1 MKKGGLGKKG
11 QGINALIREDTEE
24 IKSTVSTLKI
34 SQIEPNPNQPRKVF
48 DIEKLQLL
56 ADSIQEHGIVQPIV
70 VKKNDNGFYTI
81 IAGERRWRAARIAG
95 LSDVPVVIKDYD
107 EKTVA
112 EVSLIENLQR
122 EDLNP
127 IEEALGYSRLIEE
140 FKMTQDE
147 VSKKVGKSRSAVT
160 NSLRLLN
167 LAPNVKKL
175 VEQLE
180 ISAGH
185 ARALLAIDDMDLQ
198 EKIAYQIIE
207 KDLSVRQIEN
217 YVNTYKKQAAAEKKE
232 KQFKYTN
239 EGKLMMIRYNLDE
252 KKVDYREL
260 LRWTSFC
267 NAFVISLTCTIIC
280 NIPLKMYY
288 QLAIGFVILFG
299 LIYSIFEIVGRHLN
313 KKWGK
318 ENGK

>member
-24 IKSTVSTLKI
+24 IKSTVSMLKI

-95 LSDVPVVIKDYD
+95 ISDVPVVIKDYD

-232 KQFKYTN
+232 KQVKFNIAKAEIENSLSSALGTKVKIS
-239 EGKLMMIRYNLDE
+239 EGKNKGKI
-252 KKVDYREL
+252 
-260 LRWTSFC
+260 
-267 NAFVISLTCTIIC
+267 
-280 NIPLKMYY
+280 
-288 QLAIGFVILFG
+288 
-299 LIYSIFEIVGRHLN
+299 EIEFYDNESLN
-313 KKWGK
+313 KIVNILRK
-318 ENGK
+318 EEIKNA

>member
-24 IKSTVSTLKI
+24 IKNENTVSTLKI

-81 IAGERRWRAARIAG
+81 IAGERRWRAARMAG

-107 EKTVA
+107 EETVA

-185 ARALLAIDDMDLQ
+185 ARALLAIDDMELQ

-232 KQFKYTN
+232 KQVKFNIAKAEIENSLSSALGTKVKIS
-239 EGKLMMIRYNLDE
+239 EGKNKGKI
-252 KKVDYREL
+252 
-260 LRWTSFC
+260 
-267 NAFVISLTCTIIC
+267 
-280 NIPLKMYY
+280 
-288 QLAIGFVILFG
+288 
-299 LIYSIFEIVGRHLN
+299 EIEFYDNESLN
-313 KKWGK
+313 KIVNILRK
-318 ENGK
+318 EEIKNA

>member
-95 LSDVPVVIKDYD
+95 ISDVPVVIKDYD

-140 FKMTQDE
+140 FKLTQDE

-217 YVNTYKKQAAAEKKE
+217 YVNTYKKQTAAEKKE
-232 KQFKYTN
+232 KQVKFNIAKAEIENSLSSALGTKVKIS
-239 EGKLMMIRYNLDE
+239 EGKNKGKI
-252 KKVDYREL
+252 
-260 LRWTSFC
+260 
-267 NAFVISLTCTIIC
+267 
-280 NIPLKMYY
+280 
-288 QLAIGFVILFG
+288 
-299 LIYSIFEIVGRHLN
+299 EIEFYDNESLN
-313 KKWGK
+313 KIVNILRK
-318 ENGK
+318 EEIKNA

>member
-95 LSDVPVVIKDYD
+95 ISDVPVVIKDYD

-185 ARALLAIDDMDLQ
+185 ARALLAIDDMDFQ

-232 KQFKYTN
+232 KQVKFNIAKAEIENSLSSALGTKVKIS
-239 EGKLMMIRYNLDE
+239 EGKNKGKI
-252 KKVDYREL
+252 
-260 LRWTSFC
+260 
-267 NAFVISLTCTIIC
+267 
-280 NIPLKMYY
+280 
-288 QLAIGFVILFG
+288 
-299 LIYSIFEIVGRHLN
+299 EIEFYDNESLN
-313 KKWGK
+313 KIVNILRK
-318 ENGK
+318 EEIKNA

>member
-34 SQIEPNPNQPRKVF
+34 SQIEPNSNQPRKVF

-95 LSDVPVVIKDYD
+95 ISDVPVVIKDYD

-232 KQFKYTN
+232 KQVKFNIAKAEIENSLSSALGTKVKIS
-239 EGKLMMIRYNLDE
+239 EGKN
-252 KKVDYREL
+252 KG
-260 LRWTSFC
+260 
-267 NAFVISLTCTIIC
+267 
-280 NIPLKMYY
+280 NI
-288 QLAIGFVILFG
+288 
-299 LIYSIFEIVGRHLN
+299 EIEFYDNESLN
-313 KKWGK
+313 KIVNILRK
-318 ENGK
+318 EEIKNA

>member
-11 QGINALIREDTEE
+11 QGLNALIPPNTEE
-24 IKSTVSTLKI
+24 IKGENAVNTLKL
-34 SQIEPNPNQPRKVF
+34 SQIEPNVNQPRKVF
-48 DIEKLQLL
+48 DNEKLQLL
-56 ADSIQEHGIVQPIV
+56 ANSIAEHGIVQPITV
-70 VKKNDNGFYTI
+70 RKNDNGFYTI

-95 LSDVPVVIKDYD
+95 LSDIPVVIKDYD
-107 EKTVA
+107 DKTVA

-127 IEEALGYSRLIEE
+127 IEEAMGYERLIEE
-140 FKMTQDE
+140 FEMTQEE

-175 VEQLE
+175 LEQLE

-185 ARALLAIDDMDLQ
+185 ARALLAVEDKDLQ

-217 YVNTYKKQAAAEKKE
+217 YVNTYKKQAAEENKE
-232 KQFKYTN
+232 KTVKFNIAKAEIENALSSALGTKVKIS
-239 EGKLMMIRYNLDE
+239 EGKNKGKI
-252 KKVDYREL
+252 
-260 LRWTSFC
+260 
-267 NAFVISLTCTIIC
+267 
-280 NIPLKMYY
+280 
-288 QLAIGFVILFG
+288 
-299 LIYSIFEIVGRHLN
+299 EIEFYDNESLN
-313 KKWGK
+313 KIVNILRK
-318 ENGK
+318 EEI

>member
-107 EKTVA
+107 EKMVA

-232 KQFKYTN
+232 KQVKFNIAKTEIEN
-239 EGKLMMIRYNLDE
+239 SLSSALGTKVKISEGKNKGKI
-252 KKVDYREL
+252 
-260 LRWTSFC
+260 
-267 NAFVISLTCTIIC
+267 
-280 NIPLKMYY
+280 
-288 QLAIGFVILFG
+288 
-299 LIYSIFEIVGRHLN
+299 EIEFYDNESLN
-313 KKWGK
+313 KIVNILRK
-318 ENGK
+318 EEIKNA

>member
-11 QGINALIREDTEE
+11 QGINALIREDTEK

-140 FKMTQDE
+140 FKLTQDE

-232 KQFKYTN
+232 KQVKFNIAKAEIENSLSSALGTKVKIS
-239 EGKLMMIRYNLDE
+239 EGKNKGKI
-252 KKVDYREL
+252 
-260 LRWTSFC
+260 
-267 NAFVISLTCTIIC
+267 
-280 NIPLKMYY
+280 
-288 QLAIGFVILFG
+288 
-299 LIYSIFEIVGRHLN
+299 EIEFYDNESLN
-313 KKWGK
+313 KIVNILRK
-318 ENGK
+318 EETQNA

>member
-11 QGINALIREDTEE
+11 QGINALIREDTEK

-95 LSDVPVVIKDYD
+95 ISDVPVVIKDYD

-232 KQFKYTN
+232 KQVKFNIAKAEIENSLSSALGTKVKIS
-239 EGKLMMIRYNLDE
+239 EGKNKGKI
-252 KKVDYREL
+252 
-260 LRWTSFC
+260 
-267 NAFVISLTCTIIC
+267 
-280 NIPLKMYY
+280 
-288 QLAIGFVILFG
+288 
-299 LIYSIFEIVGRHLN
+299 EIEFYDNESLN
-313 KKWGK
+313 KIVNILRK
-318 ENGK
+318 EEIKNA

>member
-217 YVNTYKKQAAAEKKE
+217 YVNTYKKQAAA
-232 KQFKYTN
+232 
-239 EGKLMMIRYNLDE
+239 
-252 KKVDYREL
+252 
-260 LRWTSFC
+260 
-267 NAFVISLTCTIIC
+267 
-280 NIPLKMYY
+280 
-288 QLAIGFVILFG
+288 
-299 LIYSIFEIVGRHLN
+299 
-313 KKWGK
+313 
-318 ENGK
+318 

>member
-24 IKSTVSTLKI
+24 IKSENAVSTLKL

-56 ADSIQEHGIVQPIV
+56 ADSIKEHGIVQPIV

-95 LSDVPVVIKDYD
+95 ISDVPVVIKDYD
-107 EKTVA
+107 EETVA

-147 VSKKVGKSRSAVT
+147 VSKKVGKSRSAIT

-167 LAPNVKKL
+167 LAPNVRKL

-185 ARALLAIDDMDLQ
+185 ARALLAIDDKEIQ

-217 YVNTYKKQAAAEKKE
+217 YVNTYKKQSAAEKKE
-232 KQFKYTN
+232 KHIKFNIAKAEIENSLSSALGTKVKIT
-239 EGKLMMIRYNLDE
+239 EGKNKGKI
-252 KKVDYREL
+252 
-260 LRWTSFC
+260 
-267 NAFVISLTCTIIC
+267 
-280 NIPLKMYY
+280 
-288 QLAIGFVILFG
+288 
-299 LIYSIFEIVGRHLN
+299 EIEFYDNDSLN
-313 KKWGK
+313 KIVNILRK
-318 ENGK
+318 EEIENA

>member
-95 LSDVPVVIKDYD
+95 ISDVPVVIKDYD

-140 FKMTQDE
+140 FKLTQDE

-198 EKIAYQIIE
+198 EKIAYKIIE

-232 KQFKYTN
+232 KQVKFNIAKAEIENSLSSALGTKVKIS
-239 EGKLMMIRYNLDE
+239 EGKNKGKI
-252 KKVDYREL
+252 
-260 LRWTSFC
+260 
-267 NAFVISLTCTIIC
+267 
-280 NIPLKMYY
+280 
-288 QLAIGFVILFG
+288 
-299 LIYSIFEIVGRHLN
+299 EIEFYDNESLN
-313 KKWGK
+313 KIVNILRK
-318 ENGK
+318 EEIKNA

>member
-24 IKSTVSTLKI
+24 VKSTVSTLKI

-107 EKTVA
+107 EKMVA

-232 KQFKYTN
+232 KQVKFNIAKTEIEN
-239 EGKLMMIRYNLDE
+239 SLSSALGTKVKISEGKNKGKI
-252 KKVDYREL
+252 
-260 LRWTSFC
+260 
-267 NAFVISLTCTIIC
+267 
-280 NIPLKMYY
+280 
-288 QLAIGFVILFG
+288 
-299 LIYSIFEIVGRHLN
+299 EIEFYDNESLN
-313 KKWGK
+313 KIVNILRK
-318 ENGK
+318 EEIKNA

>member
-11 QGINALIREDTEE
+11 QGLNALIPQNTEE
-24 IKSTVSTLKI
+24 IKGENTVNMLKL
-34 SQIEPNPNQPRKVF
+34 SQIEPNANQPRKVF
-48 DIEKLQLL
+48 DNEKLQLL
-56 ADSIQEHGIVQPIV
+56 ANSIAEHGIVQPITV
-70 VKKNDNGFYTI
+70 RKNDNGFYTI

-107 EKTVA
+107 DKTVA

-127 IEEALGYSRLIEE
+127 IEEAMGYSRLIEE
-140 FKMTQDE
+140 FEMTQEE

-167 LAPNVKKL
+167 LAPNVRKL
-175 VEQLE
+175 LEQLE

-185 ARALLAIDDMDLQ
+185 ARALLAVEDKDLQ

-217 YVNTYKKQAAAEKKE
+217 YVNTYKKQAVKE
-232 KQFKYTN
+232 KEEKPVKFNIAKTEIEN
-239 EGKLMMIRYNLDE
+239 TLSSALGTKVKISEGKNKGKIEIEFYNNE
-252 KKVDYREL
+252 
-260 LRWTSFC
+260 S
-267 NAFVISLTCTIIC
+267 
-280 NIPLKMYY
+280 
-288 QLAIGFVILFG
+288 
-299 LIYSIFEIVGRHLN
+299 LN
-313 KKWGK
+313 KIVNILRK
-318 ENGK
+318 EEI

>member
-95 LSDVPVVIKDYD
+95 ISDVPVVIKDYD

-217 YVNTYKKQAAAEKKE
+217 YVNTYKKQTATEKKE
-232 KQFKYTN
+232 KQVKFNIAKAEIENSLSSALGTKVKIS
-239 EGKLMMIRYNLDE
+239 EGKNKGKI
-252 KKVDYREL
+252 
-260 LRWTSFC
+260 
-267 NAFVISLTCTIIC
+267 
-280 NIPLKMYY
+280 
-288 QLAIGFVILFG
+288 
-299 LIYSIFEIVGRHLN
+299 EIEFYDNESLN
-313 KKWGK
+313 KIVNILRK
-318 ENGK
+318 EEIKNA

>member
-95 LSDVPVVIKDYD
+95 ISDVPVVIKDYD

-217 YVNTYKKQAAAEKKE
+217 YVNTYKKQTAAEKKE
-232 KQFKYTN
+232 KQVKFNIAKAEIENSLSSALGTKVKIS
-239 EGKLMMIRYNLDE
+239 EGKNKGKI
-252 KKVDYREL
+252 
-260 LRWTSFC
+260 
-267 NAFVISLTCTIIC
+267 
-280 NIPLKMYY
+280 
-288 QLAIGFVILFG
+288 
-299 LIYSIFEIVGRHLN
+299 EIEFYDNESLN
-313 KKWGK
+313 KIVNILRK
-318 ENGK
+318 EEIKNA

>member
-24 IKSTVSTLKI
+24 IKSTVSTLKT

-95 LSDVPVVIKDYD
+95 ISDVPVVIKDYD

-140 FKMTQDE
+140 FKLTQDE

-217 YVNTYKKQAAAEKKE
+217 YVNTYKKQTATEKKE
-232 KQFKYTN
+232 KQVKFNIAKAEIENSLSSALGTKVKIS
-239 EGKLMMIRYNLDE
+239 EGKNKGKI
-252 KKVDYREL
+252 
-260 LRWTSFC
+260 
-267 NAFVISLTCTIIC
+267 
-280 NIPLKMYY
+280 
-288 QLAIGFVILFG
+288 
-299 LIYSIFEIVGRHLN
+299 EIEFYDNESLN
-313 KKWGK
+313 KIVNILRK
-318 ENGK
+318 EEIKNA

>member
-95 LSDVPVVIKDYD
+95 ISDVPVVIKDYD

-127 IEEALGYSRLIEE
+127 IEEALGYARLIEE

-232 KQFKYTN
+232 KQVKFNIAKAEIENSLSSALGTKVKIS
-239 EGKLMMIRYNLDE
+239 EGKNKGKI
-252 KKVDYREL
+252 
-260 LRWTSFC
+260 
-267 NAFVISLTCTIIC
+267 
-280 NIPLKMYY
+280 
-288 QLAIGFVILFG
+288 
-299 LIYSIFEIVGRHLN
+299 EIEFYDNESLN
-313 KKWGK
+313 KIVNILRK
-318 ENGK
+318 EEIKNA

>member
-34 SQIEPNPNQPRKVF
+34 SQIEPNSNQPRKVF

-95 LSDVPVVIKDYD
+95 ISDVPVVIKDYD

-232 KQFKYTN
+232 KQVKFNIAKAEIENSLSSALGTKVKIS
-239 EGKLMMIRYNLDE
+239 EGKNKGKI
-252 KKVDYREL
+252 
-260 LRWTSFC
+260 
-267 NAFVISLTCTIIC
+267 
-280 NIPLKMYY
+280 
-288 QLAIGFVILFG
+288 
-299 LIYSIFEIVGRHLN
+299 EIEFYDNESLN
-313 KKWGK
+313 KIVNILRK
-318 ENGK
+318 EEIKNA

>member
-95 LSDVPVVIKDYD
+95 ISDVPVVIKDYD

-140 FKMTQDE
+140 FKLTQDE

-217 YVNTYKKQAAAEKKE
+217 YVNTYKKQTATEKKE
-232 KQFKYTN
+232 KQVKFNIAKAEIENSLSSALGTKVKIS
-239 EGKLMMIRYNLDE
+239 EGKNKGKI
-252 KKVDYREL
+252 
-260 LRWTSFC
+260 
-267 NAFVISLTCTIIC
+267 
-280 NIPLKMYY
+280 
-288 QLAIGFVILFG
+288 
-299 LIYSIFEIVGRHLN
+299 EIEFYDNESLN
-313 KKWGK
+313 KIVNILRK
-318 ENGK
+318 EEIKNA

>member
-11 QGINALIREDTEE
+11 QGINALIREDTEK

-140 FKMTQDE
+140 FKLTQDE

-232 KQFKYTN
+232 KQVKFNIAKAEIENSLSSALGTKVKIS
-239 EGKLMMIRYNLDE
+239 EGKNKGKI
-252 KKVDYREL
+252 
-260 LRWTSFC
+260 
-267 NAFVISLTCTIIC
+267 
-280 NIPLKMYY
+280 
-288 QLAIGFVILFG
+288 
-299 LIYSIFEIVGRHLN
+299 EIEFYDNESLN
-313 KKWGK
+313 KIVNILRK
-318 ENGK
+318 EEIKNA

>member
-24 IKSTVSTLKI
+24 VKSTVSTLKI

-95 LSDVPVVIKDYD
+95 ISDVPVVIKDYD

-232 KQFKYTN
+232 KQVKFNIAKAEIENSLSSALGTKVKIS
-239 EGKLMMIRYNLDE
+239 EGKNKGKI
-252 KKVDYREL
+252 
-260 LRWTSFC
+260 
-267 NAFVISLTCTIIC
+267 
-280 NIPLKMYY
+280 
-288 QLAIGFVILFG
+288 
-299 LIYSIFEIVGRHLN
+299 EIEFYDNESLN
-313 KKWGK
+313 KIVNILRK
-318 ENGK
+318 EEIKNA

>member
-95 LSDVPVVIKDYD
+95 LSDVPVVIQDYD

-147 VSKKVGKSRSAVT
+147 VSKKVSKSRSAVT

-232 KQFKYTN
+232 KQVKFNIAKAEIENSLSSALGTKVKIS
-239 EGKLMMIRYNLDE
+239 EGKNKGKI
-252 KKVDYREL
+252 
-260 LRWTSFC
+260 
-267 NAFVISLTCTIIC
+267 
-280 NIPLKMYY
+280 
-288 QLAIGFVILFG
+288 
-299 LIYSIFEIVGRHLN
+299 EIEFYDNESLN
-313 KKWGK
+313 KIVNILRK
-318 ENGK
+318 EEIKNA

>member
-24 IKSTVSTLKI
+24 IKSTVSMLKI

-81 IAGERRWRAARIAG
+81 IAGERRWRAARIAC

-232 KQFKYTN
+232 KQVKFNIAKAEIENSLSSALGTKVKIS
-239 EGKLMMIRYNLDE
+239 EGKNKGKI
-252 KKVDYREL
+252 
-260 LRWTSFC
+260 
-267 NAFVISLTCTIIC
+267 
-280 NIPLKMYY
+280 
-288 QLAIGFVILFG
+288 
-299 LIYSIFEIVGRHLN
+299 EIEFYDNESLN
-313 KKWGK
+313 KIVNILRK
-318 ENGK
+318 EEIKNA

>member
-11 QGINALIREDTEE
+11 QGINALIREDTEK
-24 IKSTVSTLKI
+24 IKNENAVSTLKL

-56 ADSIQEHGIVQPIV
+56 ADSIKEHGIVQPIV

-95 LSDVPVVIKDYD
+95 ISDVPVVIKDYD
-107 EKTVA
+107 EETVA

-127 IEEALGYSRLIEE
+127 IEEAFGYSRLIEE

-147 VSKKVGKSRSAVT
+147 VSKKVGKSRSAIT

-185 ARALLAIDDMDLQ
+185 ARALLAIDDKEIQ

-217 YVNTYKKQAAAEKKE
+217 YVNTYKKQSAVEKKE
-232 KQFKYTN
+232 KHIKFNIAKAEIENSLSSALGTKVKIT
-239 EGKLMMIRYNLDE
+239 EGKNKGKI
-252 KKVDYREL
+252 
-260 LRWTSFC
+260 
-267 NAFVISLTCTIIC
+267 
-280 NIPLKMYY
+280 
-288 QLAIGFVILFG
+288 
-299 LIYSIFEIVGRHLN
+299 EIEFYDNDSLN
-313 KKWGK
+313 KIVNILRK
-318 ENGK
+318 EEIENA

>member
-232 KQFKYTN
+232 KQVKFNIAKAEIENSLSSALGTKVKIS
-239 EGKLMMIRYNLDE
+239 EGKNKGKI
-252 KKVDYREL
+252 
-260 LRWTSFC
+260 
-267 NAFVISLTCTIIC
+267 
-280 NIPLKMYY
+280 
-288 QLAIGFVILFG
+288 
-299 LIYSIFEIVGRHLN
+299 EIEFYDNESLN
-313 KKWGK
+313 KIVNILRK
-318 ENGK
+318 EEIKNA

>member
-34 SQIEPNPNQPRKVF
+34 SQIEPNSNQPRKVF

-95 LSDVPVVIKDYD
+95 ISDVPVVIKDYD

-140 FKMTQDE
+140 FKLTQDE

-185 ARALLAIDDMDLQ
+185 ARALLAIDDMDFQ

-217 YVNTYKKQAAAEKKE
+217 YVNTYKKQTAAEKKE
-232 KQFKYTN
+232 KQVKFNIAKAEIENSLSSALGTKVKIS
-239 EGKLMMIRYNLDE
+239 EGKNKGKI
-252 KKVDYREL
+252 
-260 LRWTSFC
+260 
-267 NAFVISLTCTIIC
+267 
-280 NIPLKMYY
+280 
-288 QLAIGFVILFG
+288 
-299 LIYSIFEIVGRHLN
+299 EIEFYDNESLN
-313 KKWGK
+313 KIVNILRK
-318 ENGK
+318 EEIKNA

>member
-95 LSDVPVVIKDYD
+95 ISDVPVVIKDYD

-232 KQFKYTN
+232 KKVKFNIAKTEIEN
-239 EGKLMMIRYNLDE
+239 SLSSALGTKVKISEGKNKGKI
-252 KKVDYREL
+252 
-260 LRWTSFC
+260 
-267 NAFVISLTCTIIC
+267 
-280 NIPLKMYY
+280 
-288 QLAIGFVILFG
+288 
-299 LIYSIFEIVGRHLN
+299 EIEFYDNESLN
-313 KKWGK
+313 KIVNILRK
-318 ENGK
+318 EEIKNA

>member
-140 FKMTQDE
+140 FKLTQDE

-232 KQFKYTN
+232 KQVKFNIAKAEIENSLSSALGTKVKIS
-239 EGKLMMIRYNLDE
+239 EGKNKGKI
-252 KKVDYREL
+252 
-260 LRWTSFC
+260 
-267 NAFVISLTCTIIC
+267 
-280 NIPLKMYY
+280 
-288 QLAIGFVILFG
+288 
-299 LIYSIFEIVGRHLN
+299 EIEFYDNESLN
-313 KKWGK
+313 KIVNILRK
-318 ENGK
+318 EEIKNA